1 MLKDTSYREK
11 KKVAVNLQL
20 ADGTLLDGFVF
31 CNQGERVSDVLN
43 DTRDF
48 LPFETHTSDII
59 MLRKGTIA
67 TILASDVDTVK
78 KILTDPFAILGIPRD
93 ANRETAKQAYHD
105 KVRTYHPDK
114 LASLDLPEDM
124 KTYANDMLARINT
137 AYSLVLRKIETSTAE
152 PAPHSDNGGKF

>member
-1 MLKDTSYREK
+1 MLKDTSYRAK

-43 DTRDF
+43 DPREF
-48 LPFETHTSDII
+48 LPFETHTNEIM
-59 MLRKGTIA
+59 MLRKGVIG
-67 TILASDVDTVK
+67 TILARDTKEVK
-78 KILTDPFAILGIPRD
+78 KTLTDPFAILGIEKGAD
-93 ANRETAKQAYHD
+93 QETAKRAYHD

-124 KTYANDMLARINT
+124 ETYANDMLARINT
-137 AYSLVLRKIETSTAE
+137 AYSLVLRKIETDLAQANE
-152 PAPHSDNGGKF
+152 QSDRRGSS